1 MKQNLRWGWQW
12 DAKITNMAICIKTRS
27 IIFIIFLFYYH
38 FHIKQTQR
46 WLQSNISND
55 NAGNMSFNCQWYLSI
70 NASFQGQFMLYFKFH
85 CLTLQGLPCFNFYW
99 EFFCRKWFVVTNIDF
114 IVRCLK
120 TKTKNKQSSTA
131 ESTMI
136 FLQNKFLAVYAENM
150 LLL

>member
-85 CLTLQGLPCFNFYW
+85 CLTLQGLPSFNFYW
-99 EFFCRKWFVVTNIDF
+99 DFFVVNGLWLLTLILLFDASRQKPKIN
-114 IVRCLK
+114 
-120 TKTKNKQSSTA
+120 N
-131 ESTMI
+131 
-136 FLQNKFLAVYAENM
+136 LQQRS
-150 LLL
+150 